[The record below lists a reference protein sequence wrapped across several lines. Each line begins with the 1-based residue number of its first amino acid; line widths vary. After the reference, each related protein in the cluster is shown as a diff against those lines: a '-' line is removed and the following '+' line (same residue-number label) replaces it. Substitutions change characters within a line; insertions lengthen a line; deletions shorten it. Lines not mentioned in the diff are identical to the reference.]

1 MTHELKTILYR
12 TVYYQQALKSTKA
25 KQKFNQRTFDY
36 KDFPKHIVKIFTDL
50 LHGQLVKIKTK
61 TDAIQ
66 LMVFLCFDGALIP
79 ERENPVE
86 AQIQSSQFEWKVFRR
101 CKNLLYGISGIQTH
115 GLVAADGTED
125 DSKLT
130 NIGYAACLF
139 YFLSFK
145 KPELSQIILEI
156 SKKTALNYCHHVDLK
171 WSGETCYFESEW
183 TNSDNKMLT
192 FVKDNLDEM
201 HGNSVWTKTKL
212 REIKKIFTK
221 IHSLVDSGPV
231 ISS

>member
-1 MTHELKTILYR
+1 MF
-12 TVYYQQALKSTKA
+12 YQQALKSTKA

-101 CKNLLYGISGIQTH
+101 CKNLLYGISGIPKRMASLRRMVPRMILSSPILAML
-115 GLVAADGTED
+115 LVFF
-125 DSKLT
+125 
-130 NIGYAACLF
+130 IY
-139 YFLSFK
+139 
-145 KPELSQIILEI
+145 
-156 SKKTALNYCHHVDLK
+156 
-171 WSGETCYFESEW
+171 
-183 TNSDNKMLT
+183 
-192 FVKDNLDEM
+192 
-201 HGNSVWTKTKL
+201 
-212 REIKKIFTK
+212 
-221 IHSLVDSGPV
+221 
-231 ISS
+231 